1 MSKSESEYYKN
12 RNEMQPTEALVQM
25 IVGTWVSRAIYVAAE
40 LGIADLLKD
49 GPHSSEELATAT
61 GVDARSLY
69 RVLRALASVGVF
81 LEGSPGYFELTPLA
95 ECLQSDRSDSLRA
108 YALKFGQ
115 AWDWQPWGYVLE
127 SIKTGKPVF
136 KNVFG
141 MEIFEYL
148 AENPEAARI
157 YNESMSSFSEKRSA
171 AIMASYDFSSI
182 RNLIEVGGGRGSL
195 LASILNTNLTM
206 KGVLFDLPHVIE
218 AARQLIK
225 AEGLLERCKLVAGN
239 FFQSVPSGGDAYLL
253 KHIIHDWG
261 DEQAVAILRNC
272 HHAMPDRG
280 KLLVVEMVIPSGNE
294 PFFGKLL
301 DLQVLVNYQ
310 GGCERTEAEYQV
322 LFETAGFSLTKI
334 VPTVSP
340 LSVIEGIRIGS

>member
-1 MSKSESEYYKN
+1 MSKSESDYYKN
-12 RNEMQPTEALVQM
+12 SEMQPTEALVQM

-95 ECLQSDRSDSLRA
+95 ECLQTDRSESLRA

-127 SIKTGKPVF
+127 SVKTGKAVF

-148 AENPEAARI
+148 AENPEASRI
-157 YNESMSSFSEKRSA
+157 YNEAMSSFSEKRSA
-171 AIMASYDFSSI
+171 AITASYDFSSI
-182 RNLIEVGGGRGSL
+182 RNLVEVGGGRGSL

-206 KGVLFDLPHVIE
+206 KGVLFDLPHVIK
-218 AARQLIK
+218 AARQLIE
-225 AEGLLERCKLVAGN
+225 AEGLLERCQLVAGN
-239 FFQSVPSGGDAYLL
+239 FLESVPSGGDVYLL

-261 DEQAVAILRNC
+261 DEQALAILKNC
-272 HHAMPDRG
+272 HHAMPDQG

-310 GGCERTEAEYQV
+310 GGCERTEAEYQA
-322 LFETAGFSLTKI
+322 LFETAGFSLTRI
-334 VPTVSP
+334 VPTASP

>member
-25 IVGTWVSRAIYVAAE
+25 IAGTWVSRAIYVAAE

-49 GPHSSEELATAT
+49 APHSSEELATAT

-81 LEGSPGYFELTPLA
+81 AEGSPGYFELTPLA

-127 SIKTGKPVF
+127 SVKTGKPVF

-157 YNESMSSFSEKRSA
+157 YNEAMSSFSANRSA
-171 AIMASYDFSSI
+171 AITASYDFSSI
-182 RNLIEVGGGRGSL
+182 RNLVEVGGGRGSL
-195 LASILNTNLTM
+195 LASILNSNLTI
-206 KGVLFDLPHVIE
+206 KGVLFDLPHVVE
-218 AARQLIK
+218 AARQLIE
-225 AEGLLERCKLVAGN
+225 AEGLLERCKLVGGN
-239 FFQSVPSGGDAYLL
+239 FLESVPSGGDAYLL

-261 DEQAVAILRNC
+261 DEQAIAILKNC

-294 PFFGKLL
+294 PFFGKFL

-310 GGCERTEAEYQV
+310 GGCERTEAEYQA

-340 LSVIEGIRIGS
+340 LSVIEGIRVDS

>member
-1 MSKSESEYYKN
+1 
-12 RNEMQPTEALVQM
+12 MQPIEALLQM

-81 LEGSPGYFELTPLA
+81 AEGSPGYFELTLLA

-127 SIKTGKPVF
+127 SVKTGKPVF

-157 YNESMSSFSEKRSA
+157 YNEAMSSFSEKRSA
-171 AIMASYDFSSI
+171 AITASYDFSSI
-182 RNLIEVGGGRGSL
+182 CNLVEVGGGRGSL
-195 LASILNTNLTM
+195 LASILNTNLAM

-218 AARQLIK
+218 AARQLIE

-239 FFQSVPSGGDAYLL
+239 FFESVPSGGDAYIL

-261 DEQAVAILRNC
+261 DEQALAILKNC
-272 HHAMPDRG
+272 HHAMPEQG

-310 GGCERTEAEYQV
+310 GGCERTEAEYQA

-340 LSVIEGIRIGS
+340 LSVIEGIRISS

>member
-25 IVGTWVSRAIYVAAE
+25 IAGTWVSRAIYVAAE
-40 LGIADLLKD
+40 LSIADLLKD

-81 LEGSPGYFELTPLA
+81 AEGSPGYFELTPLA
-95 ECLQSDRSDSLRA
+95 ECLQRDRSDSLRA

-127 SIKTGKPVF
+127 SVKTGKPVF

-157 YNESMSSFSEKRSA
+157 YNEAMSSFSANRSA
-171 AIMASYDFSSI
+171 AITASYDFSSI
-182 RNLIEVGGGRGSL
+182 RNLVEVGGGRGSL
-195 LASILNTNLTM
+195 LASILNTNITM

-218 AARQLIK
+218 AARQLIE
-225 AEGLLERCKLVAGN
+225 AEGLLERCKLVGGN
-239 FFQSVPSGGDAYLL
+239 FLESVPSGGDAYLL

-261 DEQAVAILRNC
+261 DEQAIAILKNC
-272 HHAMPDRG
+272 HHAMPEQG

-310 GGCERTEAEYQV
+310 GGCERTEAEYQA

-334 VPTVSP
+334 VPTASP
-340 LSVIEGIRIGS
+340 LSVIEGIRIDS

>member
-1 MSKSESEYYKN
+1 MSKSESEDYKN

-25 IVGTWVSRAIYVAAE
+25 IAGTWVSRAIYVAAE

-81 LEGSPGYFELTPLA
+81 AEGSPGYFELTPLA

-127 SIKTGKPVF
+127 SVKTGKPVF

-157 YNESMSSFSEKRSA
+157 YNEAMSSFSEKRSA
-171 AIMASYDFSSI
+171 AITAS
-182 RNLIEVGGGRGSL
+182 
-195 LASILNTNLTM
+195 
-206 KGVLFDLPHVIE
+206 
-218 AARQLIK
+218 
-225 AEGLLERCKLVAGN
+225 
-239 FFQSVPSGGDAYLL
+239 
-253 KHIIHDWG
+253 
-261 DEQAVAILRNC
+261 
-272 HHAMPDRG
+272 
-280 KLLVVEMVIPSGNE
+280 
-294 PFFGKLL
+294 
-301 DLQVLVNYQ
+301 
-310 GGCERTEAEYQV
+310 
-322 LFETAGFSLTKI
+322 
-334 VPTVSP
+334 
-340 LSVIEGIRIGS
+340 